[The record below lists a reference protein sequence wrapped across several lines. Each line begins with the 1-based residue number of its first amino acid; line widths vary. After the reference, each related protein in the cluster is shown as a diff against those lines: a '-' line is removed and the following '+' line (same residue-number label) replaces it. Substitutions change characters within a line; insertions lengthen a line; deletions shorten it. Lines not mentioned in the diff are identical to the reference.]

1 MFGSAPAV
9 QRHEFACRVGRLKV
23 LVTVPPKSDKPLIW
37 LGKYLS
43 LALTL
48 PASVVAGYI
57 LGAVAD
63 HYLHAP
69 ILIAVG
75 ILLGMAAGL
84 IQIIRELS
92 RDSAK

>member
-1 MFGSAPAV
+1 M
-9 QRHEFACRVGRLKV
+9 
-23 LVTVPPKSDKPLIW
+23 PPKSDGSLIW

-57 LGAVAD
+57 LGALAE
-63 HYLHAP
+63 HWLHWP
-69 ILIAVG
+69 ILRVIG

-84 IQIIRELS
+84 FQILRELS
-92 RDSAK
+92 RDERRSKVRP

>member
-1 MFGSAPAV
+1 MPTNSDGS
-9 QRHEFACRVGRLKV
+9 L
-23 LVTVPPKSDKPLIW
+23 TW

-57 LGAVAD
+57 LALGVE
-63 HYLHAP
+63 HWLHWP
-69 ILIAVG
+69 ILRAVG

-84 IQIIRELS
+84 VQILRELS
-92 RDSAK
+92 RDERRNGARR

>member
-1 MFGSAPAV
+1 M
-9 QRHEFACRVGRLKV
+9 
-23 LVTVPPKSDKPLIW
+23 PPKPDKPL
-37 LGKYLS
+37 LGLSRYLS

-48 PASVVAGYI
+48 PASVFAGYF
-57 LGAVAD
+57 LGAVGD

-69 ILIAVG
+69 ILIAIG

-84 IQIIRELS
+84 IQILRELS

>member
-1 MFGSAPAV
+1 MAP
-9 QRHEFACRVGRLKV
+9 K
-23 LVTVPPKSDKPLIW
+23 PDKSLFW

-57 LGAVAD
+57 LGALAD
-63 HYLHAP
+63 RWLHIP
-69 ILIAVG
+69 ILRALG

-84 IQIIRELS
+84 TQILRELA
-92 RDSAK
+92 RDEKRPK